1 MFYTLEPLLATFYS
15 GHTFGSVVNNLKH
28 CVWGHLMVGDLRL
41 RLVIGRSRRM
51 VGRRGRGR
59 GVVGRR
65 CRSRCIT
72 RERLHYSIT
81 VVVVN
86 QLVREYFENSRL
98 MFFCPGL
105 TPLRRCSGHCFCSH
119 RCQGTHWRG
128 FHTFK
133 DDDDDYR
140 NLMVIN
146 SGNVPQPSQLMF
158 NEYWWWVS
166 MKCVRWIDVTR
177 SGMCLACRLR
187 GRSGR
192 SES

>member
-1 MFYTLEPLLATFYS
+1 
-15 GHTFGSVVNNLKH
+15 
-28 CVWGHLMVGDLRL
+28 MVGDLRL
-41 RLVIGRSRRM
+41 RLVIGRSRRMVGRRGRSRRM

-98 MFFCPGL
+98 VFFCPGL

-119 RCQGTHWRG
+119 RCQGTH
-128 FHTFK
+128 
-133 DDDDDYR
+133 
-140 NLMVIN
+140 
-146 SGNVPQPSQLMF
+146 
-158 NEYWWWVS
+158 
-166 MKCVRWIDVTR
+166 
-177 SGMCLACRLR
+177 
-187 GRSGR
+187 
-192 SES
+192 